1 MTPADRY
8 RVKAAELMAR
18 ARLDTNPMLRLEC
31 ENLALAYLRL
41 AEQADRNA
49 QTEAGSQL
57 QASQIQA
64 ISGSPSGQETAQP
77 GQQQQQQ
84 QQQSQPE
91 PKQEPEKD

>member
-31 ENLALAYLRL
+31 ENLGLAYLRL
-41 AEQADRNA
+41 ADQADRNA
-49 QTEAGSQL
+49 QTEAQSQT
-57 QASQIQA
+57 QAV
-64 ISGSPSGQETAQP
+64 SGSFSGQEAAAP

-84 QQQSQPE
+84 QQQQQSQSE

>member
-18 ARLDTNPMLRLEC
+18 ARLDTNPILRVEC

-41 AEQADRNA
+41 ADQADRNA
-49 QTEAGSQL
+49 QTEAGSQT
-57 QASQIQA
+57 QAVP
-64 ISGSPSGQETAQP
+64 GSASGQETARP

-84 QQQSQPE
+84 QQQQAQPPPKQQPE
-91 PKQEPEKD
+91 

>member
-18 ARLDTNPMLRLEC
+18 ARLDTNPMLRVEC

-41 AEQADRNA
+41 ADQADRNA
-49 QTEAGSQL
+49 QT
-57 QASQIQA
+57 QASSQTQA
-64 ISGSPSGQETAQP
+64 GSGSPSGQETAEP
-77 GQQQQQQ
+77 RQQQQQQ

-91 PKQEPEKD
+91 PRQEPEKD

>member
-41 AEQADRNA
+41 ADQADRNA
-49 QTEAGSQL
+49 QTQNAQTQNAQT
-57 QASQIQA
+57 QAA
-64 ISGSPSGQETAQP
+64 SGSFSGQQTAGP

-84 QQQSQPE
+84 QQQSHSE